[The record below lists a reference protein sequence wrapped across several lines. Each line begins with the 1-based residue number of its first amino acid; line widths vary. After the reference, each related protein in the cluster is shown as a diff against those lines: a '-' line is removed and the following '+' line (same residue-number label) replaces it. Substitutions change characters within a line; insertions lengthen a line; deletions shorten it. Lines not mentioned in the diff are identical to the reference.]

1 MEAWEMVLQKAQEE
15 SEKYSP
21 LSTVEAFMV

>member
-1 MEAWEMVLQKAQEE
+1 MEAWEMVLQNAQEE

-21 LSTVEAFMV
+21 LTTVEAFTV